1 MPAFSTHYIFSDEMM
16 DTIRQRAKGVKVDER
31 AVIYGTQGPDF
42 LFFHR
47 LLPNMPGKSLMGTGS
62 AIHRSDPAKLFAA
75 MAEYLINGKNY
86 DRDCVISYFCGFIC
100 HYALDRSVHPFVYW
114 AMEDI
119 KKREHI
125 TYHPFVLH
133 NRIEFNIDMLL
144 LKEKK
149 NIENTLKFST
159 KALLSDN
166 PELIENMARAASFA
180 FSVTLK
186 LSCDE
191 KKFEQAFRDFRYMQG
206 IINSGNK
213 KRNDFLK
220 AVQLP
225 LYPVIGPGVSSMMLQ
240 EKADDKYD
248 YMNRAKNEWYYPAD
262 KSVKLNKS
270 VYELFDETKEDAAQM
285 ITGFM
290 NILEGKADS
299 SEVFGHRSFLTGT
312 DVC

>member
-16 DTIRQRAKGVKVDER
+16 DTIRQRAKGVNIDER

-47 LLPNMPGKSLMGTGS
+47 LLPHMPGKSLMGTGS

-75 MAEYLINGKNY
+75 MAEYLINGNNY
-86 DRDCVISYFCGFIC
+86 DRDSVISYFCGFIC
-100 HYALDRSVHPFVYW
+100 HYALDRSVHPFV
-114 AMEDI
+114 
-119 KKREHI
+119 
-125 TYHPFVLH
+125 LH
-133 NRIEFNIDMLL
+133 NRIEFNIDMIL
-144 LKEKK
+144 LKEKR

-159 KALLSDN
+159 KALLSDD
-166 PELIENMARAASFA
+166 PELITNMARAAAYA

-186 LSCDE
+186 RSCDE
-191 KKFEQAFRDFRYMQG
+191 GTFEQAFRDFRYMQG

-213 KRNDFLK
+213 KRNDFLR

-225 LYPVIGPGVSSMMLQ
+225 FYPVIGPGVSSMMLQ
-240 EKADDKYD
+240 EKADGKYD
-248 YMNRAKNEWYYPAD
+248 YMNMAKNEWYYPAD
-262 KSVKLNKS
+262 KSIKLNKS
-270 VYELFDETKEDAAQM
+270 VYELFEEAKEDAANM
-285 ITGFM
+285 IAGFI
-290 NILEGKADS
+290 NIIEGKANS